1 MEMQEDFFSTLE
13 DHIGLLSDDAR
24 KGLLF
29 LCLIEGKMEFIDL
42 SELLQAPDFIDELT
56 NLSFTHAD
64 PQSIEVESDTS
75 KALLQIFKWSEKS
88 QCQKITYGKIHS
100 W

>member
-42 SELLQAPDFIDELT
+42 SELLQAPDFINELT

-75 KALLQIFKWSEKS
+75 KALLQIFKWSEKVS
-88 QCQKITYGKIHS
+88 AKKSHMEKFIP